1 MNCSN
6 CDGETGTCVC
16 QENLLAQFQG
26 FPKMGR
32 LSRDCT
38 ITEKID
44 GTNGQICIDDRGTM
58 RVGSRTR
65 WLSAESDNFGFF
77 AWARDHEEELRTLG
91 VGRHFGEWWGRGIQ
105 RNYGLTE
112 RRFSLFNVSRYLVE
126 GEPRVF
132 IPPCVGLVPVL
143 YRGEFDTTLI
153 RCCLNRLGLSGS
165 AAAPGFMDPEGI
177 VIYHEAA
184 GVGFKKTLKNDEKPK
199 SA

>member
-1 MNCSN
+1 M
-6 CDGETGTCVC
+6 
-16 QENLLAQFQG
+16 AQFQG
-26 FPKMGR
+26 FPKVAR
-32 LSRDCT
+32 LSRECI

-44 GTNGQICIDDRGTM
+44 GTNGQICIDSLGVM

-112 RRFSLFNVSRYLVE
+112 RRFSLFNVSRYLVY
-126 GEPRVF
+126 GPALDSKQVVV
-132 IPPCVGLVPVL
+132 PPCVEVVPVL
-143 YRGEFDTTLI
+143 YRGPFDTTMIHCALS
-153 RCCLNRLGLSGS
+153 RLRTSGS
-165 AAAPGFMDPEGI
+165 IAAIGFMDPEGI

-184 GVGFKKTLKNDEKPK
+184 GVSFKKTIRNDDKPK